1 MLRMCVCVWPQVFK
15 CPEGQFLRNFSGHDA
30 IINSMAI
37 NRDNVLVSAGMCAQP
52 ATLLYSPAIAIDA
65 FSTQRVWFDDS

>member
-1 MLRMCVCVWPQVFK
+1 MCVCVWPQVFK

-37 NRDNVLVSAGMCAQP
+37 NRDNVLVSAGMCDQP
-52 ATLLYSPAIAIDA
+52 ATLL
-65 FSTQRVWFDDS
+65 